1 MLLTVKSSIANIYKK
16 NNKKSGIVTQILL
29 GEDFNSQN
37 KIGKFYKGY
46 KAYDKYKGFIEAK
59 DLHLD
64 KNKKTHKII
73 SKECNVYKKPNNK
86 YKLNKKIFFN
96 SRISILDD
104 KNNFIQTKNGWI
116 LKKNIKPIN
125 FRKKHFLDNI
135 KLYLNTKYLWGG
147 NSPKGLDCSA
157 LVQELL
163 KFNNI
168 YCPRDSKDQKRFF
181 KKEISIKNIRKGDL
195 LFWKGHVAIALS
207 NKKLVH
213 AFGPRKK
220 VVIMGIK
227 ETIKKIYSKSKLP
240 LLCVKRIKKL

>member
-1 MLLTVKSSIANIYKK
+1 MLLTVKSSIANIYRK
-16 NNKKSGIVTQILL
+16 NSKNSGIVTQILL
-29 GEDFNSQN
+29 GEDFKSQN

-46 KAYDKYKGFIEAK
+46 KVYDKYKGFIEAK

-96 SRISILDD
+96 SRISILNY

-168 YCPRDSKDQKRFF
+168 YCPRDSKDQKKFF
-181 KKEISIKNIRKGDL
+181 RKEISIKNIRKGDL

-227 ETIKKIYSKSKLP
+227 ETVKKIYSKSKLP

>member
-16 NNKKSGIVTQILL
+16 NNNKSEIVTQILL
-29 GEDFNSQN
+29 GENFITQS
-37 KIGKFYKGY
+37 KFGKFYKGY

-86 YKLNKKIFFN
+86 YRLSKKIFFN

-116 LKKNIKPIN
+116 LKKNVKPIN

-168 YCPRDSKDQKRFF
+168 YCPRDSKDQKKFF
-181 KKEISIKNIRKGDL
+181 RKEISIKNIRKGDL

-227 ETIKKIYSKSKLP
+227 ETVKKIYSKSKLP

>member
-16 NNKKSGIVTQILL
+16 NSKNSGIVTQILL
-29 GEDFNSQN
+29 GEDFKSQN
-37 KIGKFYKGY
+37 KIGKFHKGY

-96 SRISILDD
+96 SRISILDY

-168 YCPRDSKDQKRFF
+168 YCPRDSKDQKKFF
-181 KKEISIKNIRKGDL
+181 RKEISIKNIRKGDL

-213 AFGPRKK
+213 AFGARKK

>member
-16 NNKKSGIVTQILL
+16 NNKNSGIVTQILL
-29 GEDFNSQN
+29 GEDFKSQN

-73 SKECNVYKKPNNK
+73 SKECNIYKKPNNK

-96 SRISILDD
+96 SRISILDG

-168 YCPRDSKDQKRFF
+168 YCPRDSKDQKKFF
-181 KKEISIKNIRKGDL
+181 RKEISIKNIRKGDL

-213 AFGPRKK
+213 AFGHRKK

>member
-16 NNKKSGIVTQILL
+16 NNNKSEIVTQILL
-29 GEDFNSQN
+29 GENFITQS
-37 KIGKFYKGY
+37 KFGKFYKGY

-86 YKLNKKIFFN
+86 YRLSKKIFFN

-104 KNNFIQTKNGWI
+104 KNNFIQTRNGWI
-116 LKKNIKPIN
+116 LKKNVKPIN

-168 YCPRDSKDQKRFF
+168 YCPRDSKDQKKFF
-181 KKEISIKNIRKGDL
+181 RKEISIQNIRKGDL

-220 VVIMGIK
+220 VVIMEIK
-227 ETIKKIYSKSKLP
+227 ETVKKIYSKSKLP

>member
-86 YKLNKKIFFN
+86 YRLSKKIFFN

-104 KNNFIQTKNGWI
+104 KNNFIQTRNGWI
-116 LKKNIKPIN
+116 LKKNVKPIN

-168 YCPRDSKDQKRFF
+168 YCPRDSKDQKKFF
-181 KKEISIKNIRKGDL
+181 RKEISIQNIRKGDL

-227 ETIKKIYSKSKLP
+227 ETVKKIYSKSKLP

>member
-1 MLLTVKSSIANIYKK
+1 MLLTVKSSIANIYRK
-16 NNKKSGIVTQILL
+16 NSKNSGIVTQILL
-29 GEDFNSQN
+29 GEDFKSQN

-104 KNNFIQTKNGWI
+104 KNNFIETKNGWI

-168 YCPRDSKDQKRFF
+168 YCPRDSKDQKKFF
-181 KKEISIKNIRKGDL
+181 RKEIAIKNIRKGDL

-213 AFGPRKK
+213 AFGARKK

>member
-16 NNKKSGIVTQILL
+16 NNKNSGIVTQILL
-29 GEDFNSQN
+29 GEDFKSQN

-168 YCPRDSKDQKRFF
+168 YCPRDSKDQKKFF
-181 KKEISIKNIRKGDL
+181 RKEISIKNIRKGDL

-207 NKKLVH
+207 DKKLVH
-213 AFGPRKK
+213 AFGARKK

>member
-16 NNKKSGIVTQILL
+16 NNKNSGIVTQILL
-29 GEDFNSQN
+29 GEDFKIQN

-86 YKLNKKIFFN
+86 YRLNKKIFFN

-168 YCPRDSKDQKRFF
+168 YCPRDSKDQKKFF
-181 KKEISIKNIRKGDL
+181 RKEISSKNIRKGDL

>member
-1 MLLTVKSSIANIYKK
+1 MLLTVKNPIANIYKR
-16 NNKKSGIVTQILL
+16 NNKKSEIVTQILL
-29 GEDFNSQN
+29 GEKFITQ
-37 KIGKFYKGY
+37 KKFRRFYKGY

-64 KNKKTHKII
+64 KREKTHKII
-73 SKECNVYKKPNNK
+73 YKDCNLYKKPKNK
-86 YKLNKKIFFN
+86 YKTNKKIFFN
-96 SRISILDD
+96 SKISILHN
-104 KNNFIQTKNGWI
+104 KNNFIQTTVGWI
-116 LKKNIKPIN
+116 LKKNAKPIN
-125 FRKKHFLDNI
+125 FKKKHFLDNV

-168 YCPRDSKDQKRFF
+168 YCPRDSKDQKKFF
-181 KKEISIKNIRKGDL
+181 KKEITIKDIKKGDL
-195 LFWKGHVAIALS
+195 LFWKGHVAIAVN

-213 AFGPRKK
+213 AFGARKK

-240 LLCVKRIKKL
+240 LLFVKRIKKL

>member
-16 NNKKSGIVTQILL
+16 NNKNSGIVTQILL
-29 GEDFNSQN
+29 GEDFKSQN

-96 SRISILDD
+96 SRISILDG

-168 YCPRDSKDQKRFF
+168 YCPRDSKDQKKFF
-181 KKEISIKNIRKGDL
+181 RKEISIKNIRKGDL

-213 AFGPRKK
+213 AFGARKK

>member
-1 MLLTVKSSIANIYKK
+1 MLLTVKSSIANIYRK
-16 NNKKSGIVTQILL
+16 NSKNSGIVTQILL
-29 GEDFNSQN
+29 GEDFKSQN

-46 KAYDKYKGFIEAK
+46 KVYDKYKGFIEAK

-104 KNNFIQTKNGWI
+104 KNNFIETKNGWI

-125 FRKKHFLDNI
+125 FKKKHFLDNI

-168 YCPRDSKDQKRFF
+168 YCPRDSKDQKKFF
-181 KKEISIKNIRKGDL
+181 RKEIAIKNIRKGDL

>member
-1 MLLTVKSSIANIYKK
+1 MLLTVKNPVANIYKK
-16 NNKKSGIVTQILL
+16 NNRNSEIVTQILL
-29 GEDFNSQN
+29 GEHFKCQK
-37 KIGKFYKGY
+37 KIGNFFKGY
-46 KAYDKYKGFIEAK
+46 KTYDKYKGFIEAK

-104 KNNFIQTKNGWI
+104 KNNFIETKNGWI
-116 LKKNIKPIN
+116 LKKNAKPLN
-125 FRKKHFLDNI
+125 FKTKHFLDNV

-147 NSPKGLDCSA
+147 NSPKGIDCSA

-168 YCPRDSKDQKRFF
+168 YCPRDSKDQKKFF
-181 KKEISIKNIRKGDL
+181 KKEITIKNIRKGDL
-195 LFWKGHVAIALS
+195 LFWKGHVAIALN

-213 AFGPRKK
+213 AFGARKK
-220 VVIMGIK
+220 VVMMGIE

>member
-16 NNKKSGIVTQILL
+16 NNNKSEIVTQILL
-29 GEDFNSQN
+29 GENFITQS
-37 KIGKFYKGY
+37 KFGKFYKGY

-86 YKLNKKIFFN
+86 YRLNKKIFFN

-116 LKKNIKPIN
+116 LKKNVKPIN

-168 YCPRDSKDQKRFF
+168 YCPRDSKDQKKFF
-181 KKEISIKNIRKGDL
+181 RKEISIKNIRKGDL

-227 ETIKKIYSKSKLP
+227 ETVKKIYSKSKLP

>member
-1 MLLTVKSSIANIYKK
+1 MLLTVKSSIANIYRK
-16 NNKKSGIVTQILL
+16 NSKNSGIVTQILL
-29 GEDFNSQN
+29 GEDFKSQN

-46 KAYDKYKGFIEAK
+46 KVYDKYKGFIEAK

-104 KNNFIQTKNGWI
+104 KNNFIETKNGWI

-125 FRKKHFLDNI
+125 FKKKHFLDNI

-168 YCPRDSKDQKRFF
+168 YCPRDSKDQKKFF
-181 KKEISIKNIRKGDL
+181 RKEIAIKNIRKGDL

-227 ETIKKIYSKSKLP
+227 ETVKKIYSKSKLP

>member
-1 MLLTVKSSIANIYKK
+1 MLLTVKTPIANIYKK
-16 NNKKSGIVTQILL
+16 NNKKSEIVTQILL
-29 GEDFNSQN
+29 GENFITQN
-37 KIGKFYKGY
+37 KFGKFFKGY
-46 KAYDKYKGFIEAK
+46 KAYDKYEGFIEAK

-64 KNKKTHKII
+64 KIKKTHKII
-73 SKECNVYKKPNNK
+73 SKECNLYKKPNDK
-86 YKLNKKIFFN
+86 YKTNKKIFFN
-96 SRISILDD
+96 SKISILDN
-104 KNNFIQTKNGWI
+104 KNNFIQTTVGWI
-116 LKKNIKPIN
+116 LKKNAKPLN
-125 FRKKHFLDNI
+125 FKTKHFLDNV

-147 NSPKGLDCSA
+147 NSPEGLDCSA

-168 YCPRDSKDQKRFF
+168 YSPRDSKDQKKFF
-181 KKEISIKNIRKGDL
+181 KKEISLKKIKKGDL
-195 LFWKGHVAIALS
+195 LFWKGHVAIALN

-213 AFGPRKK
+213 AFGAKKK

>member
-16 NNKKSGIVTQILL
+16 NSKNSGIVTQILL
-29 GEDFNSQN
+29 GEDFKVQN

-96 SRISILDD
+96 TRISILND

-168 YCPRDSKDQKRFF
+168 YCPRDSKDQKKFF
-181 KKEISIKNIRKGDL
+181 RKEISIKNIRKGDL

-213 AFGPRKK
+213 AFGARKK

>member
-16 NNKKSGIVTQILL
+16 NNKNSGIVTQILL
-29 GEDFNSQN
+29 GEDFKSQN

-168 YCPRDSKDQKRFF
+168 YCPRDSKDQKKFF
-181 KKEISIKNIRKGDL
+181 RKEISIKNIRKGDL

-213 AFGPRKK
+213 AFGARKK

>member
-1 MLLTVKSSIANIYKK
+1 MLLTVKSSIANIYKR
-16 NNKKSGIVTQILL
+16 NNKNSGIVTQILL
-29 GEDFNSQN
+29 GEDFKSQN
-37 KIGKFYKGY
+37 KIGKFHKGY

-86 YKLNKKIFFN
+86 YRLSKKIFFN

-104 KNNFIQTKNGWI
+104 KNNFIQTRNGWI
-116 LKKNIKPIN
+116 LKKNVKPIN

-168 YCPRDSKDQKRFF
+168 YCPRDSKDQKKFF
-181 KKEISIKNIRKGDL
+181 RKEISIKNIRKGDL

-227 ETIKKIYSKSKLP
+227 ETVKKIYSKSKLP

>member
-16 NNKKSGIVTQILL
+16 NNKNSGIVTQILL
-29 GEDFNSQN
+29 GEDFKSQN

-104 KNNFIQTKNGWI
+104 KNNFIETKNGWI

-125 FRKKHFLDNI
+125 FKKKHFLDNI

-168 YCPRDSKDQKRFF
+168 YCPRDSKDQKKFF
-181 KKEISIKNIRKGDL
+181 RKEIAIKNIRKGDL

>member
-1 MLLTVKSSIANIYKK
+1 MLLTVKSSIANIYRK
-16 NNKKSGIVTQILL
+16 NSKNSGIVTQILL
-29 GEDFNSQN
+29 GEDFKSQN

-46 KAYDKYKGFIEAK
+46 KVYDKYKGFIEAK

-125 FRKKHFLDNI
+125 FKKKHFLDNI

-168 YCPRDSKDQKRFF
+168 YCPRDSKDQKKFF
-181 KKEISIKNIRKGDL
+181 RKEIAIKNIRKGDL

-227 ETIKKIYSKSKLP
+227 ETVKKIYSKSKLP

>member
-16 NNKKSGIVTQILL
+16 NNKNSGIVTQILL
-29 GEDFNSQN
+29 GEDFKSQN

-73 SKECNVYKKPNNK
+73 SKECNIYKKPNNK

-168 YCPRDSKDQKRFF
+168 YCPRDSKDQKKFF
-181 KKEISIKNIRKGDL
+181 RKEISIKNIRKGDL

-213 AFGPRKK
+213 AFGARKK

>member
-16 NNKKSGIVTQILL
+16 NNKNSGIVTQILL
-29 GEDFNSQN
+29 GEDFKSQN

-73 SKECNVYKKPNNK
+73 SKECNLYKKPNNK

-104 KNNFIQTKNGWI
+104 KNSFIQTKNGWI

-168 YCPRDSKDQKRFF
+168 YCPRDSKDQKKFF
-181 KKEISIKNIRKGDL
+181 RKEISIKNIRKGDL

-213 AFGPRKK
+213 AFGARKK

>member
-16 NNKKSGIVTQILL
+16 NSKNSGIVTQILL
-29 GEDFNSQN
+29 GEDFKSQN

-168 YCPRDSKDQKRFF
+168 YCPRDSKDQKKFF
-181 KKEISIKNIRKGDL
+181 RKEISIKNIRKGDL

-213 AFGPRKK
+213 AFGARKK